1 MKSTLANE
9 DNQIESLE
17 KSNNKVQTNPLQNLL
32 KLFKKKK
39 NFVLLNQ
46 HIKALKKAF
55 NTLADVVRRYINYY
69 DDK

>member
-39 NFVLLNQ
+39 EFRFIEPTYQSFEEGLQYIGRCGKEIYKLL
-46 HIKALKKAF
+46 
-55 NTLADVVRRYINYY
+55 R
-69 DDK
+69 